1 VAREKWHYF
10 AVVTQREWLIQIVV
24 RATHDEADGIAERI
38 GEVICVPAEHEGS
51 CRTPWV
57 TMTSSIDDEDEP
69 RRSELLALLED
80 E

>member
-1 VAREKWHYF
+1 VR
-10 AVVTQREWLIQIVV
+10 VVTQREWLILVVV
-24 RATHDEADGIAERI
+24 RATHEEAEGIADRI
-38 GEVICVPAEHEGS
+38 AEVICIPADHEGR

-57 TMTSSIDDEDEP
+57 TMNSPIDDEDEP

>member
-1 VAREKWHYF
+1 MQV
-10 AVVTQREWLIQIVV
+10 VV
-24 RATHDEADGIAERI
+24 RATHEEAEGIAERI
-38 GEVICVPAEHEGS
+38 GEVICDPTDHEGP

-57 TMTSSIDDEDEP
+57 TVTSPIEDEYEL